1 MAKKRKKRTPE
12 EIAAEREFQRQS
24 DENYRRL
31 RELIDRGWEELRRK
45 RAEQAAR
52 GETG

>member
-1 MAKKRKKRTPE
+1 MARKRKKRTAE
-12 EIAAEREFQRQS
+12 ELAAEREFERQS
-24 DENYRRL
+24 DENLRRL

-52 GETG
+52 GEPG